1 MRNDHAQKIVI
12 CCAQIA
18 LLVIELLIF
27 CEMVIVVIVVVV
39 IRLSMMYSAFGGLPR
54 CYTYVHST

>member
-1 MRNDHAQKIVI
+1 MRNGHAQKIVI

-27 CEMVIVVIVVVV
+27 CEMVIVVIVMV
-39 IRLSMMYSAFGGLPR
+39 LGLGINSYYR
-54 CYTYVHST
+54 STLHIFNTVAL